1 MEISA
6 AKAFNEFVLDARNA
20 FDCVFNRNITEKE
33 QEQIKATYTVKEI
46 ERYRAEF
53 DDELFRNHIQYM
65 DDELLYEY
73 VRMNVEMI
81 SEIKFITTK
90 TDILRNATEVSF
102 LVSLMKAIEEQRS
115 FINSLMKTEFHYDA
129 DLEEDFIF
137 YSNLSNHLGEIS
149 LASNCVDGLGKIV
162 NEVKNMPPKDSR
174 FNFEFIIVE
183 CNLLKK
189 NTERIKLI
197 TARLYEFE
205 QWKIQN
211 ERVDNGLNYTI
222 TDYHKLLY
230 PNFEK
235 LCKVEIEK
243 LEKLIKLENDLP
255 YNVLPEK
262 IAPEIVDKS
271 GSSDYI
277 WKSSA
282 TDLLELAAAL
292 YQNKSVERRDGK
304 DMTRKELIEYFQ
316 ALFNIEINDIEG
328 KLSKASGRNNNTAF
342 LDNLSQQFRNY
353 VAGKE
358 AKMVKRR

>member
-1 MEISA
+1 
-6 AKAFNEFVLDARNA
+6 VLL
-20 FDCVFNRNITEKE
+20 CEC
-33 QEQIKATYTVKEI
+33 
-46 ERYRAEF
+46 
-53 DDELFRNHIQYM
+53 DEL
-65 DDELLYEY
+65 
-73 VRMNVEMI
+73 
-81 SEIKFITTK
+81 K
-90 TDILRNATEVSF
+90 IL
-102 LVSLMKAIEEQRS
+102 
-115 FINSLMKTEFHYDA
+115 
-129 DLEEDFIF
+129 
-137 YSNLSNHLGEIS
+137 
-149 LASNCVDGLGKIV
+149 
-162 NEVKNMPPKDSR
+162 
-174 FNFEFIIVE
+174 
-183 CNLLKK
+183 
-189 NTERIKLI
+189 TERIKLI

-205 QWKIQN
+205 QWKI
-211 ERVDNGLNYTI
+211 EHEKIDDVSGSYV

-271 GSSDYI
+271 SNSDYI

-292 YQNKSVERRDGK
+292 YQNKSIERRDGK

-358 AKMVKRR
+358 AKMMKRR